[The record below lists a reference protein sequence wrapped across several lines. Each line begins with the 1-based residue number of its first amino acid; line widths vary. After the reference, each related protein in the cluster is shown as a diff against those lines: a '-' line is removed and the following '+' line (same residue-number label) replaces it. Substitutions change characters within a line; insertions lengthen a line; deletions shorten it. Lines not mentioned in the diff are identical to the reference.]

1 MNVTR
6 GIEYSFDEMGGAL
19 SKPARISGPQ
29 SKKGVRAPELVATG
43 VFLLGL
49 ALTYASLT
57 GDTPSAVARY
67 AAVGTGISL
76 ALSILIELHQRWGNL
91 LRADIVGLFALYFLI
106 FFEFLFPQPYF
117 DVMVGTPEKIE
128 RGIDICLCAFAAL
141 SIGRHCVSQRVRPWQ
156 FVDMEMPVSI
166 LLLLFWISVT
176 LGYFHMLLAVDFNP
190 IAMISHFLDPRF
202 AVPWGRPTYGDA
214 RALLYELGA
223 TLYLVPPLAG
233 LILGRGRIRSG
244 PGVILV
250 VLALLLTLFYG
261 FANGTRNLIFAY
273 VVTFMV
279 SYFYASSASK
289 WKIITMSAMGA
300 GMLLLS
306 TYYGVRFRDVGLRGY
321 LGGARADRAGVEAG
335 LHVDYNL
342 YVVSELATIFPNY
355 VEYIKWDGP
364 IWFLARPVPRVLWPG
379 KPRGAN
385 VAAESVIESEG
396 ASLSCTF
403 IGESYMVA
411 GLAGVIVTAFGIG
424 MAARWWTKK
433 VFSTHSDLGIV
444 IYGSGFFAVAITMR
458 SVYALP
464 VAILPTIFLAAA
476 SYWLTR
482 RLPKWPLLRQ
492 FRRRETQA

>member
-1 MNVTR
+1 MNIMR
-6 GIEYSFDEMGGAL
+6 GLEYSFDQMGSAL
-19 SKPARISGPQ
+19 NKPARISALR

-49 ALTYASLT
+49 GLTYASLT
-57 GDTPSAVARY
+57 GDTPSALAQY

-76 ALSILIELHQRWGNL
+76 ALSMLIELKQRWENL

-117 DVMVGTPEKIE
+117 DTMVGSPEKIE
-128 RGIDICLCAFAAL
+128 RAIVVCLCAFAAL
-141 SIGRHCVSQRVRPWQ
+141 SIGRHCVSQRVQAWK
-156 FVDMEMPVSI
+156 FVDMEMPASI
-166 LLLLFWISVT
+166 LLFLFWISFA
-176 LGYFHMLLAVDFNP
+176 LGYFHMLLAVNFSP
-190 IAMISHFLDPRF
+190 LAMISHFLDPRF
-202 AVPWGRPTYGDA
+202 AVPWGRPQFGDA

-233 LILGRGRIRSG
+233 LILGRGRIRQG

-261 FANGTRNLIFAY
+261 FTNGTRNIIFAY

-289 WKIITMSAMGA
+289 WKIIILSAIGA
-300 GMLLLS
+300 TILGLS
-306 TYYGVRFRDVGLRGY
+306 TFYGVRFRDIGLRNY
-321 LGGARADRAGVEAG
+321 LKGFKENRTDVEAG

-342 YVVSELATIFPNY
+342 YVVSELITIFPGYINY
-355 VEYIKWDGP
+355 IGWAGP
-364 IWFLARPVPRVLWPG
+364 IWFVVRPVPRALWPS

-385 VAAESVIESEG
+385 VAAESVVAAEG

-411 GLAGVIVTAFGIG
+411 GLAGVIVTAFAIG
-424 MAARWWTKK
+424 MLARWWTKK
-433 VFSTHSDLGIV
+433 VFSSRSDLGIV

-464 VAILPTIFLAAA
+464 VAILPTIFLAAT
-476 SYWLTR
+476 SYWLTL
-482 RLPKWPLLRQ
+482 RLPKWRLLRQ
-492 FRRRETQA
+492 LQRSET

>member
-1 MNVTR
+1 MNVMR
-6 GIEYSFDEMGGAL
+6 GLDHSFDQMGNAVN
-19 SKPARISGPQ
+19 KPARVSGLL
-29 SKKGVRAPELVATG
+29 SKKKGVRAPEIVATG

-49 ALTYASLT
+49 GLTYASLT
-57 GDTPSAVARY
+57 GDTPSALTRY

-76 ALSILIELHQRWGNL
+76 ALSMLIELNQRWENL

-106 FFEFLFPQPYF
+106 FVEFLFPQPYF
-117 DVMVGTPEKIE
+117 DAMVGSPQKIE

-141 SIGRHCVSQRVRPWQ
+141 SIGRHCVSQRVRPWR
-156 FVDMEMPVSI
+156 FVDMDMPVSI
-166 LLLLFWISVT
+166 LLFLFWISFA
-176 LGYFHMLLAVDFNP
+176 LGYFHMLLAVNFNP

-202 AVPWGRPTYGDA
+202 EVPWGRAQYGDA
-214 RALLYELGA
+214 HALLYELGA

-233 LILGRGRIRSG
+233 LILGRGRIRSTHN
-244 PGVILV
+244 VILV

-289 WKIITMSAMGA
+289 WKIIILSAIGA
-300 GMLLLS
+300 AILALS
-306 TYYGVRFRDVGLRGY
+306 TIYGVRFRDVGLGNY
-321 LGGARADRAGVEAG
+321 LKGAREDRAAFEAG

-342 YVVSELATIFPNY
+342 YVVSELATIFPGYVNY
-355 VEYIKWDGP
+355 IGWDGL
-364 IWFLARPVPRVLWPG
+364 IWFVARPIPRVLWPG
-379 KPRGAN
+379 KPLGAN
-385 VAAESVIESEG
+385 VAAENVVQSEG

-403 IGESYMVA
+403 VGESYMVA

-424 MAARWWTKK
+424 MLARWWTKK

-464 VAILPTIFLAAA
+464 VAILPTIFLATT
-476 SYWLTR
+476 SYWMTR
-482 RLPKWPLLRQ
+482 RLPKWGLLRQ
-492 FRRRETQA
+492 FQRSET